1 MLAPE
6 GWDVTTESVVSE
18 IVAGMSARTSFFI
31 LMVASSVSFASSDF
45 STRPPDSSLIPFI
58 CFSCLLRRSFCRGPF
73 IRSPVLVPL
82 PLRLRSSYPRH
93 PAALLLL
100 APAGSTASFYLGA
113 NVLIACGRSSRP
125 TRFLPS
131 SVSSWLLRGHRPPKL
146 LLWRVRVSHSCLRLG
161 PFVLVTRQRRIFLM
175 K

>member
-82 PLRLRSSYPRH
+82 PLRPRSSYPRH
-93 PAALLLL
+93 PAASSSCSRRLDSFLLSWRERLNSL
-100 APAGSTASFYLGA
+100 RSLFTPDSLSSFLGLVVA
-113 NVLIACGRSSRP
+113 TSRP
-125 TRFLPS
+125 PTAET
-131 SVSSWLLRGHRPPKL
+131 VIAEM
-146 LLWRVRVSHSCLRLG
+146 RVSHSCLRLG